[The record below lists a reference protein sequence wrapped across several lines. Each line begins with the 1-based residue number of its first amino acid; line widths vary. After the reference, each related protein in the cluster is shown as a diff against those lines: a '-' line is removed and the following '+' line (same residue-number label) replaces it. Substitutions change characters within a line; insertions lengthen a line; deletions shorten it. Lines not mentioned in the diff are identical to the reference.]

1 MSRLRKINKFWSN
14 LVATRIFYAAGVGL
28 LQTIFLLQIPFSD
41 EAFAGGVADPSAPA
55 KIVSIRKNKKGPY
68 LVIDQGSRTGFVIGR
83 DVCFYTADN
92 SKVSCASIVRTKPRA
107 SAAYISAEES
117 AKLQQGYFVWPDD
130 LGSLKL
136 QPKVTDEPTD
146 AGESDVNAIV
156 EEEDDPPEPILP
168 PMLKPRF
175 HAHIAPI
182 YALPIWMNDLR
193 FSADAR
199 AAGSGEI
206 WESGDTIKGSVVG
219 FGFRYYRPLNGRGD
233 SSFDFT
239 YNFVPQ
245 RPVKDDFD
253 ATNSSV
259 VVRSSVWSHHYR
271 LRWMRGAT
279 WMHRDDSDLLL
290 YTGFG
295 YDYLKAK
302 FLSQKTGAASGEL
315 VQGQIT
321 GHGLEIPL
329 IVTWQKYFGRWLF
342 SAGADMAMPL
352 GVFGV
357 KSTGSLS
364 YDEQTAEADKSFNG
378 AVDAVNVRRGWFSLG
393 LQFGLGASF

>member
-1 MSRLRKINKFWSN
+1 MSRLWKINKFCSN
-14 LVATRIFYAAGVGL
+14 LVATRNFFAVGV
-28 LQTIFLLQIPFSD
+28 TLLQISVLFQCPCPD
-41 EAFAGGVADPSAPA
+41 VAFAGGVADPSTPA
-55 KIVSIRKNKKGPY
+55 TIVAIRKNKKGPY
-68 LVIDQGSRTGFVIGR
+68 LVIDQGSRSGFVIGR

-107 SAAYISAEES
+107 SAAYITAEDS
-117 AKLQQGYFVWPDD
+117 VKLQPGYFVWPDD

-136 QPKVTDEPTD
+136 QPKVTAEPTD
-146 AGESDVNAIV
+146 AGEADVNAILA
-156 EEEDDPPEPILP
+156 EEDDPPEPILP

-175 HAHIAPI
+175 HAHMAPI
-182 YALPIWMNDLR
+182 FALPIWMNDLR

-199 AAGSGEI
+199 ATGSGEI

-253 ATNSSV
+253 PTNSSV

-279 WMHRDDSDLLL
+279 WMHREDSDLLL
-290 YTGFG
+290 YSGFG
-295 YDYLKAK
+295 YDYMQAK
-302 FLSQKTGAASGEL
+302 FLAQKTGAASGEL
-315 VQGQIT
+315 VQGKIT
-321 GHGLEIPL
+321 GHGLEIPV
-329 IVTWQKYFGRWLF
+329 IVTWQKYFGGWLL

-357 KSTGSLS
+357 KSSGSLS
-364 YDEQTAEADKSFNG
+364 YDEQTADADKSFNG

-393 LQFGLGASF
+393 LQFGIGASF